1 LIGEAWIEREASRLA
16 GSVARGRSG
25 AGILP
30 SMSALEGEGFDPAS
44 LRSEIVDFYEHTA
57 DWRVELWSQW
67 SAIALPFGWV
77 LSLVFAR
84 RLQQLSL
91 PLRPLDVAK
100 GMDSR
105 VIEVVDQSGEPL
117 GAAWIRTLRA
127 TGQFVYSGWYG
138 TAFPPNASR
147 PSVRV
152 AFPLPNGS
160 ATVFLRPH
168 LMDDGGLRLI
178 SPHGAFG
185 EEGMYLIV
193 CEEDPQTAWVRR
205 VPIVERFDIYVD
217 DDGTV
222 RTDHDLRLWSIPAL
236 RLHYRLERREARG
249 GSRIGD

>member
-1 LIGEAWIEREASRLA
+1 
-16 GSVARGRSG
+16 
-25 AGILP
+25 
-30 SMSALEGEGFDPAS
+30 MSALEGEGFDPAS